1 MLCILMLPNKTKLKY
16 YEWDSK
22 PSLSFFSD
30 VLFVLL
36 CVKLL
41 KLDSNPTFY
50 SIWNI
55 SDNLS
60 KWNAFIIPNLTCNFG
75 WIKPF
80 CFVCKFGI
88 CKYKNNIF
96 KSRKIRKKSVK
107 RSLKKKK
114 KAREKIY
121 PTKHLTSLSLL
132 GAC

>member
-1 MLCILMLPNKTKLKY
+1 MLPNKTKLKY

-60 KWNAFIIPNLTCNFG
+60 K
-75 WIKPF
+75 
-80 CFVCKFGI
+80 
-88 CKYKNNIF
+88 
-96 KSRKIRKKSVK
+96 
-107 RSLKKKK
+107 
-114 KAREKIY
+114 
-121 PTKHLTSLSLL
+121 
-132 GAC
+132 